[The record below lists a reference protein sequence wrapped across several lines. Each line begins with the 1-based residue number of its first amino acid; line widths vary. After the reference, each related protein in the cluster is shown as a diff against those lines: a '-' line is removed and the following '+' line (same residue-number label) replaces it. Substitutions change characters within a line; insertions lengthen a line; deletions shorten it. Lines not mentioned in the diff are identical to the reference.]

1 MIKVD
6 YSLTPESLEKPI
18 KRMFE
23 LSGEKILSI
32 AESWDISLGA
42 PVFTV
47 NGRYTT
53 RGWTEWTQ
61 GFEYGSALIQYEVSG
76 DDEFLKIGR
85 DNIFKYM
92 APHLTHFGVHD
103 HGFNNIST
111 YGNLLRL
118 MNEGMIPFNENE
130 KAYYELALKVSGA
143 VQAVRWTTISNGLGY
158 IYSFNG
164 PHSLFIDTMRS
175 LRSLAVA
182 HRLGHSLRVERDKEI
197 SLLTRLLQHG
207 LTTATYS
214 VYYGTGRDIYDVRG
228 RVAHESIFDVID
240 GSYRCPNSQQ
250 GYSPFTTWTR
260 GLAWAILGFAEEIEF
275 LESLKPE
282 EKQNPDT
289 AVSDL
294 GMVCSKFLEAA
305 QATADYYIQ
314 IACSDGVPYWD
325 SGAPNLYKLGDYSN
339 MPSNPFNEWE
349 PVDSSAAA
357 IAAQGLLRLSNCLL
371 HSDKK
376 EDARKYRQA
385 GLTILRTLLDEP
397 YLSVEK
403 RHQGLLLHSVYHRP
417 FGWDYAPCAQKVPYG
432 ESSMWGD
439 YHLREISLYVW
450 RMINKKPCLTFFA
463 GM

>member
-1 MIKVD
+1 
-6 YSLTPESLEKPI
+6 
-18 KRMFE
+18 
-23 LSGEKILSI
+23 
-32 AESWDISLGA
+32 
-42 PVFTV
+42 
-47 NGRYTT
+47 
-53 RGWTEWTQ
+53 
-61 GFEYGSALIQYEVSG
+61 
-76 DDEFLKIGR
+76 
-85 DNIFKYM
+85 
-92 APHLTHFGVHD
+92 
-103 HGFNNIST
+103 
-111 YGNLLRL
+111 
-118 MNEGMIPFNENE
+118 
-130 KAYYELALKVSGA
+130 
-143 VQAVRWTTISNGLGY
+143 
-158 IYSFNG
+158 
-164 PHSLFIDTMRS
+164 
-175 LRSLAVA
+175 
-182 HRLGHSLRVERDKEI
+182 
-197 SLLTRLLQHG
+197 
-207 LTTATYS
+207 
-214 VYYGTGRDIYDVRG
+214 
-228 RVAHESIFDVID
+228 
-240 GSYRCPNSQQ
+240 
-250 GYSPFTTWTR
+250 
-260 GLAWAILGFAEEIEF
+260 
-275 LESLKPE
+275 
-282 EKQNPDT
+282 
-289 AVSDL
+289 
-294 GMVCSKFLEAA
+294 MVCSKFLEAA